1 MSWFY
6 WKFYQKPGVK
16 LLFEETLLANIVVVI
31 LWYHRIEM
39 LLSEL
44 TNFCV
49 NNEKLENT
57 GIIAWFE
64 SNKKKYLRWF
74 SKLAVW
80 HTLITKR
87 LIKKKISSDMFLG
100 FMFTIFGLY
109 VINIFTYTI
118 IKGQRRVQSIVE
130 ITV

>member
-1 MSWFY
+1 
-6 WKFYQKPGVK
+6 
-16 LLFEETLLANIVVVI
+16 
-31 LWYHRIEM
+31 M

-64 SNKKKYLRWF
+64 NNKKNIYDNF

-87 LIKKKISSDMFLG
+87 LIKKKISSDMLLG

-130 ITV
+130 VTV